1 MKKIRAKILGDPAGS
16 QTGDLSDRFL
26 KIVGELQTESTRIS
40 EFEQMIAAKEREN
53 KQLEKILEAKK
64 SENKKLASRVV
75 DTEAIKSELEK
86 LKRELKEKDELSLL
100 KEEDM
105 KKLKASNEFLARL
118 SIFTIAVVPLGLY
131 AESQNMNQL
140 IKKLT
145 NLHWSKL

>member
-1 MKKIRAKILGDPAGS
+1 
-16 QTGDLSDRFL
+16 
-26 KIVGELQTESTRIS
+26 
-40 EFEQMIAAKEREN
+40 MIAAKEREN